1 MIRVTLYLQL
11 TVYDDLRPSQ
21 TTIKLSDGFDGAWY
35 LLVLTL
41 WIILDAFL
49 DETGRVP
56 CADYLQT
63 HEDCFF

>member
-11 TVYDDLRPSQ
+11 TVYDDLCPSQ
-21 TTIKLSDGFDGAWY
+21 TTVKLSDGLDGAWY

-49 DETGRVP
+49 DETGRVLR
-56 CADYLQT
+56 ADYLQT